1 MVKEVR
7 VVDRDTLVSVELGA
21 GAHGVLEELQKKLGK
36 TRSEI
41 IRSAVLGYAACELWK
56 IKVRDLPK
64 VRKKAGF
71 KLTREQRERLKEFHA
86 RLNKKADSKPYWPA
100 VYSCMKVIMDGGY
113 AFDDIMGAL
122 ECAAED
128 DLVKAKMLQGFP
140 IPLHSLLSEKMFA
153 RLIELSNNKVID
165 EACVGTVELVD
176 VKNEAMSVLAESHAS
191 PSAKAKVYD
200 TIQWAESKDEVQL
213 IIHNFM
219 AAENAIAA
227 MTLKGESE

>member
-1 MVKEVR
+1 MAER
-7 VVDRDTLVSVELGA
+7 CTMISVELGE
-21 GAHGVLEELQKKLGK
+21 GAYGVLEELQGKLKK

-56 IKVRDLPK
+56 IKVKDLPK
-64 VRKKAGF
+64 VRKKAPSF
-71 KLTREQRERLKEFHA
+71 KLTRAQRERLVEFHA
-86 RLNKKADSKPYWPA
+86 RLNKKTDSKPYWPA

-113 AFDDIMGAL
+113 TFDDIIGAL

-128 DLVKAKMLQGFP
+128 DLVKAKQISGFP

-153 RLIELSNNKVID
+153 RLIELSNHRLMGGVVTD
-165 EACVGTVELVD
+165 TVELFD
-176 VKNEAMSVLAESHAS
+176 VKNEALSVLAESHAA
-191 PSAKAKVYD
+191 PSTKAKIYD
-200 TIQWAESKDEVQL
+200 TIQWAETKDEVQL

-227 MTLKGESE
+227 MTLKGVSE